1 MAYNPTG
8 LKIPSP
14 KGNIRGGKKFMQP
27 SRVDPGSMKSATKRP
42 AQGRPF
48 SKLWRFGSGRYQY
61 LIGT

>member
-27 SRVDPGSMKSATKRP
+27 SRVDPGSMKSVTKGRRGAGLFLSSGGS
-42 AQGRPF
+42 AQAD
-48 SKLWRFGSGRYQY
+48 
-61 LIGT
+61 INT